1 MSAAADVGCVCDC
14 RAVGRLSSIAAQFIN
29 GSLEHNSLIALV
41 FFITGAAMVVGAL
54 CAMTLPREP
63 LGVALDQVSS
73 PPTSAASASATA
85 DGKAA
90 GGAADLEGN
99 YSTAVKEQQQQQQ
112 GATRPALGGR

>member
-1 MSAAADVGCVCDC
+1 MSSLRLSPPCVCDC

-73 PPTSAASASATA
+73 PPTSAAASATA